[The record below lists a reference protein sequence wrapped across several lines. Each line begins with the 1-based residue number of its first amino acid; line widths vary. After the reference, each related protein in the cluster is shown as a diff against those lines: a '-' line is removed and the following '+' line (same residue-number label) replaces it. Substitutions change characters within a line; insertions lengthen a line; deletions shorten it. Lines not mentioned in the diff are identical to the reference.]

1 MPNQRTLNREFL
13 MSDEIRNL
21 EAEPKKAEARET
33 DKPPIP
39 EPSLQHLIMSFS
51 TQVLF
56 GLGEAEN
63 PATGKKEQDLDWAKF
78 NIDMLEMLE
87 EKTRD
92 NTTTEEKNLFVKL
105 LYDLRMRYV
114 KAVG

>member
-1 MPNQRTLNREFL
+1 MPDVT
-13 MSDEIRNL
+13 RNL
-21 EAEPKKAEARET
+21 KAEPKTTADCKA

-39 EPSLQHLIMSFS
+39 EPSLQHLIMSFA
-51 TQVLF
+51 TQALF

-63 PATGKKEQDLDWAKF
+63 PATSKKEQDLDWAKF

-92 NTTTEEKNLFVKL
+92 NTSAEEKNLFVQI
-105 LYDLRMRYV
+105 LYDLRMRYI